1 LGDEEDDLQNWV
13 EPEVVPQCFSS
24 YLRTCTIHNIVG
36 IQSELMLIKYI
47 LKNARNL
54 QIMRMESICDHP
66 EIETEVFTC
75 PKASATCQVFWI
87 QRFEL

>member
-1 LGDEEDDLQNWV
+1 LEDEEYDLQNWV

-24 YLRTCTIHNIVG
+24 HLRTCTIHNFEG

-54 QIMRMESICDHP
+54 QIMSIESISDHP
-66 EIETEVFTC
+66 EIETEVSTC
-75 PKASATCQVFWI
+75 PKASATCQVFW
-87 QRFEL
+87 F

>member
-1 LGDEEDDLQNWV
+1 
-13 EPEVVPQCFSS
+13 
-24 YLRTCTIHNIVG
+24 
-36 IQSELMLIKYI
+36 MLIKYI

-66 EIETEVFTC
+66 EIETEVSTC

-87 QRFEL
+87 QTEV